1 VKKSIRIGLIVAT
14 AVFAGIMASPLVSAQ
29 APTLTTRSQSI
40 RCNIAQARLNTRITR
55 VDTVKQ
61 LQSEKYA
68 TLQTRI
74 STLVTNAQT
83 TEYDTAALQAAQTA
97 VAGKITAFTAAANEY
112 TTALLATKNLSCGE
126 SDGAFA
132 TSVLASR
139 EALINTRLAALE
151 VRKAFREEMIP
162 ALKDYATWLK
172 DNDNTQD
179 EAQ

>member
-1 VKKSIRIGLIVAT
+1 VKKSIRIGLIAAT
-14 AVFAGIMASPLVSAQ
+14 AVFAGIMAAPLASAQ
-29 APTLTTRSQSI
+29 TPSLTTRSQSV

-61 LQSEKYA
+61 LQSKKYTA
-68 TLQTRI
+68 LQTRI
-74 STLVTNAQT
+74 DTLVTEAQA
-83 TEYDTAALQAAQTA
+83 TEYDTAAHKAAQSAITD
-97 VAGKITAFTAAANEY
+97 KINAYTTAAAAF

-139 EALINTRLAALE
+139 EALIKTRQAAQE
-151 VRKAFREEMIP
+151 VRKAFREEAIP
-162 ALKDYATWLK
+162 ALKDYAAWLK
-172 DNDNTQD
+172 DNSNTPG

>member
-14 AVFAGIMASPLVSAQ
+14 AVFAGILAAPLVSAQ
-29 APTLTTRSQSI
+29 TTPTTRSQSI
-40 RCNIAQARLNTRITR
+40 RCSIAQARLNTRITR

-74 STLVTNAQT
+74 DTLVTNAQA
-83 TEYDTAALQAAQTA
+83 TEYDTAALEAAQTTITD
-97 VAGKITAFTAAANEY
+97 KITAYTAAATSY
-112 TTALLATKNLSCGE
+112 TTVLLATKNLSCGE

-139 EALINTRLAALE
+139 EALIKTRQAAQE
-151 VRKAFREEMIP
+151 VRQAFREEAIP

-172 DNDNTQD
+172 DNSNTQD
-179 EAQ
+179 EAQS

>member
-1 VKKSIRIGLIVAT
+1 VKKSIRIGLIAAT
-14 AVFAGIMASPLVSAQ
+14 AVFAGIMAAPLVGAQ
-29 APTLTTRSQSI
+29 TPTLTARSQSI

-55 VDTVKQ
+55 VDTFKQ

-68 TLQTRI
+68 TLQERI
-74 STLVTNAQT
+74 DALVTKAQA
-83 TEYDTAALQAAQTA
+83 TEYDTAALEAAQTTIEKK
-97 VAGKITAFTAAANEY
+97 VTAYTAAAAAY

-139 EALINTRLAALE
+139 EALIKTRQAAQE
-151 VRKAFREEMIP
+151 VRKAFREEAIP
-162 ALKDYATWLK
+162 ALKDYAAWIK
-172 DNDNTQD
+172 DNSNIQG